1 MNMVITE
8 NFSLS
13 EFEKSE
19 TAERLGI
26 DNRIPNEA
34 QLNLRTL
41 CAKVLQPLRDLYG
54 KPLTISSG
62 YRCEELNRAVGGV
75 PTSQHRLG
83 EAADVTCDAECGMR
97 NAELLR
103 LWRLLISDDSK
114 IEFDQAILYRKKGF
128 IHISYTSKRE
138 NRRQMIVT
146 KERS

>member
-1 MNMVITE
+1 MRLSK

-13 EFEKSE
+13 EFERSE

-26 DNRIPNEA
+26 DNSIPNEA

-41 CAKVLQPLRDLYG
+41 CVKVLQPLRDLYG

-83 EAADVTCDAECGMR
+83 EASDVQCEDGAIK
-97 NAELLR
+97 LLH
-103 LWRLLISDDSK
+103 LLEESD
-114 IEFDQAILYRKKGF
+114 IVFDQAILYRTF
-128 IHISYTSKRE
+128 LHVSYRE
-138 NRRQMIVT
+138 GRNRMQVIYKSRL
-146 KERS
+146 S